1 VGALL
6 REEFWTVV
14 LLLADIGDAVEGV
27 AGSQSL
33 FDEDLTLATPE
44 SGLADETVS
53 SGLSSSSEELLVLE
67 MCRGDFFGGEA
78 VVLVTAG
85 GVAVIPSSSSK
96 VGEVKR
102 IRRGEARAPPKLPRS
117 SVAIASFVNPAP
129 S

>member
-78 VVLVTAG
+78 VLLTAG

-96 VGEVKR
+96 VGEVRR

-117 SVAIASFVNPAP
+117 CVAIATLVNPA
-129 S
+129 SS